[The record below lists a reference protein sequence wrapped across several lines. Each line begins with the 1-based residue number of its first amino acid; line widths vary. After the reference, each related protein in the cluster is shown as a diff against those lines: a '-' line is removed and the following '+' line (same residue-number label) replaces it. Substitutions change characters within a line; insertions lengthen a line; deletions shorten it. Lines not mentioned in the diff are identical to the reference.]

1 MYYRHHFL
9 LLLCVLYQLPSSS
22 AQSFDSLT
30 DALYAQAHELMQQSE
45 DESAIQ
51 QLDEALRLIQHQSLP
66 RQQIIRFYEKA
77 IHSAEAIFQKTK
89 NDKYLEQAFAWT
101 EQCKALLINN
111 LRKKIDFVKSNIK
124 IIQLEELRDKVVKDS
139 VAFLEY
145 LIGEET
151 IFLFKITNT
160 TIQLEKI
167 KRDITLEKKVKQL
180 MRLVSSPAN
189 DASKF
194 AEVAYQLY
202 TYLLP
207 VTLPQKCVIAPDG
220 ILHYL
225 PFEVLVTQQSAR
237 SNFKTL
243 PYLLRKTSISYTYSA
258 TELASHYKGLPINI
272 GKQFLGIAYP
282 DPDSRD
288 EVAQLNRKLDGDILI
303 TSENALSDV
312 QQNMDDYDII
322 HLAINGIISDTNLQE
337 SGIYLIDNQQLIDIK
352 SLYQQDM
359 DASMVVLNSC
369 NTDIDKAST
378 GEGITAMI
386 QALSKDS
393 ESIVT
398 AHWMTDKTTSKDVMK
413 RFYRYLSDKAPKDD
427 ALRQA
432 KLDYLSE
439 NYVNPKTAHPY
450 YWASCMAYNN
460 MLPLEIQILIEDFM
474 WIAAVL
480 ILALLMIGFTML
492 RKKTRVVPV
501 GPIGT
506 VLTANGGR

>member
-51 QLDEALRLIQHQSLP
+51 QLDEALRLIQHQSLT

-101 EQCKALLINN
+101 EQCKVLLINH
-111 LRKKIDFVKSNIK
+111 LRKKIDLVKTNIK
-124 IIQLEELRDKVVKDS
+124 IIQLDELRDKVVKDS

-151 IFLFKITNT
+151 VFLFKITNN

-167 KRDITLEKKVKQL
+167 KRDIKLEKKVKQL
-180 MRLVSSPAN
+180 MQLVSTPSN

-194 AEVAYQLY
+194 AELAYQLY

-207 VTLPQKCVIAPDG
+207 LPLPQKCIIAPDG
-220 ILHYL
+220 ILNYL
-225 PFEVLVTQQSAR
+225 PFEVLLTQQATR
-237 SNFKTL
+237 PHFKTL

-282 DPDSRD
+282 DQDSRD
-288 EVAQLNRKLDGDILI
+288 EVAQLNRKLEGDILI

-322 HLAINGIISDTNLQE
+322 HLAMNGAMSDATPQQ
-337 SGIYLIDNQQLIDIK
+337 SGIYLIDNQHLINIK
-352 SLYQQDM
+352 SLYQQKM

-369 NTDIDKAST
+369 TTDIGKTST
-378 GEGITAMI
+378 GEGLTAMI

-393 ESIVT
+393 ESVIT
-398 AHWMTDKTTSKDVMK
+398 AHWTTDKTTSKDVMK
-413 RFYRYLSDKAPKDD
+413 RFYNHLSNKTPKGD

-439 NYVNPKTAHPY
+439 NYVNQKTAHPY

-480 ILALLMIGFTML
+480 ILALLAIGFIML
-492 RKKTRVVPV
+492 RKKSKVVPV

-506 VLTANGGR
+506 VLTTNA